1 MVAQDFVTV
10 EDLGRGGRVR
20 GADAVLCVLPGEEFA
35 RSWLLRRL
43 TFSLSPQL
51 SSYLVSM

>member
-1 MVAQDFVTV
+1 MITQDFVTV
-10 EDLGRGGRVR
+10 EDLGRGWRLSDTDHESR
-20 GADAVLCVLPGEEFA
+20 KDEFA
-35 RSWLLRRL
+35 RSRLQCTL